1 MWKILVIMGF
11 TKVAKTSEIMPGS
24 MKGYVVGDK
33 KIALSNVGGTFYAFE
48 DRCSHQGQPLAGG
61 LLMGNVV
68 MCLFHGAQFD
78 VTTGKSM
85 NATTKDP
92 VKTFPV
98 KVEGDDILVDV

>member
-1 MWKILVIMGF
+1 MVF
-11 TKVAKTSEIMPGS
+11 TRVARASEIMPGS
-24 MKGYVVGDK
+24 IKGYVVGDK
-33 KIALSNVGGTFYAFE
+33 KIAITNVSGNFYAIE
-48 DRCSHQGQPLAGG
+48 DRCAHQGQPLAGG

-98 KVEGDDILVDV
+98 KVEGDDIMVDV